1 MFIKWKEHEGV
12 EGGVL
17 FSLET
22 KQSLNAIFSLFPSCW
37 EDKHFFYTTKKLMQQ
52 KNINTKE
59 ILYNYPLYFTDEE
72 IVIRLIK

>member
-37 EDKHFFYTTKKLMQQ
+37 EDKHFFIPHKKINATKKHQ
-52 KNINTKE
+52 
-59 ILYNYPLYFTDEE
+59 Y
-72 IVIRLIK
+72 